1 MNINA
6 TVIIQAFNFF
16 IVYWMLRLFLFKP
29 VIALIEQEGA
39 QEASL
44 LDMIDQ
50 QKKSLA
56 IQEKERQ
63 RIWLLC
69 QEYFAAHRPLTISFS
84 FSDVTEDDLEQQ
96 KKPSVEMIAGMVTT
110 LQAALEEKIKH
121 VH

>member
-6 TVIIQAFNFF
+6 TVIVQAFNFF

-29 VIALIEQEGA
+29 VIALIEQDSA

-50 QKKSLA
+50 QKKSLE
-56 IQEKERQ
+56 IQERERQ

-69 QEYFAAHRPLTISFS
+69 QEYFIAHRPLTTSFS
-84 FSDVTEDDLEQQ
+84 FSDATENDLGQQ
-96 KKPSVEMIAGMVTT
+96 KQPSVEMIAGMVTG
-110 LQAALEEKIKH
+110 LQTALEEKIKH